1 MGFFKLQLNMLNFKR
16 KHILLAEDLYH
27 TCGRFYLI
35 LNWNWTY
42 AGPGY
47 EFSMSGNSELVTQ

>member
-42 AGPGY
+42 AGPDQGT
-47 EFSMSGNSELVTQ
+47 NSAWVATVS

>member
-42 AGPGY
+42 AGPDQGTG
-47 EFSMSGNSELVTQ
+47 SAWVATVS

>member
-35 LNWNWTY
+35 LNWNCTY
-42 AGPGY
+42 AGPDQGT
-47 EFSMSGNSELVTQ
+47 SSAWVATVS

>member
-1 MGFFKLQLNMLNFKR
+1 MGVFKLQLNMLNFKR

-42 AGPGY
+42 AGPDQGT
-47 EFSMSGNSELVTQ
+47 SSAWVATVS